1 MPTRCIDFT
10 GVEYFIESFKNIF
23 DCGQQCTF
31 IKNTVFIICKTI
43 ILLILLSFMHWTTV
57 TIYYYWCHEKGYMGI
72 ITNMFVVGSPIC
84 IALNKL
90 QVALSENYIAFV
102 VSCGVGFGMFVKG
115 IVS

>member
-1 MPTRCIDFT
+1 MSTCCIRFVGFEHINT
-10 GVEYFIESFKNIF
+10 SIKTIF
-23 DCGQQCTF
+23 DCGQQFTL
-31 IKNTVFIICKTI
+31 IKNCIFIICKSLM
-43 ILLILLSFMHWTTV
+43 LLILLSFMHWTTV
-57 TIYYYWCHEKGYMGI
+57 SIYYYWCHEKGYIGI
-72 ITNMFVVGSPIC
+72 ITNIFVVGSPIC